1 MFEAMLSRIGEVQE
15 RAGVKTVFGEPHQV
29 NGRTIIAVARVSYGF
44 GFGGGRGNGKAATAG
59 ADSGEAG
66 AGPESARRGATAGS
80 DAGGGGGGGR
90 LSVRPVAVLEIGG
103 SETKVRP
110 IIDVTRLAVA
120 GMLLVGWSVFWIT
133 YTARK
138 TAALR

>member
-1 MFEAMLSRIGEVQE
+1 
-15 RAGVKTVFGEPHQV
+15 
-29 NGRTIIAVARVSYGF
+29 
-44 GFGGGRGNGKAATAG
+44 
-59 ADSGEAG
+59 
-66 AGPESARRGATAGS
+66 
-80 DAGGGGGGGR
+80 
-90 LSVRPVAVLEIGG
+90 VAVLEIGG